1 MGKFLLILVLV
12 AAAIYAVLWAWERRR
27 AARGAVQRRVVG
39 PDDDEDFLRWLD
51 RKGRSSGQGR
61 KPGSAPHGDA
71 SEKPDA
77 GPAPD
82 EGQDPSP
89 EGRED
94 GERDP
99 RE

>member
-51 RKGRSSGQGR
+51 RKGRGSGQGR
-61 KPGSAPHGDA
+61 KPGSPPPGKTP
-71 SEKPDA
+71 EKPDSA
-77 GPAPD
+77 APD
-82 EGQDPSP
+82 EGEDPSP

-99 RE
+99 RD

>member
-51 RKGRSSGQGR
+51 RKGRGSGQGR
-61 KPGSAPHGDA
+61 EPGPPPGKTP
-71 SEKPDA
+71 EKPDSA
-77 GPAPD
+77 APG
-82 EGQDPSP
+82 EDPSP